1 MKREDGTF
9 SREDFTFDKDR
20 NVYICTAYGWF
31 TEGFDAP
38 DLKQAKALLEE
49 LNSNRP

>member
-1 MKREDGTF
+1 MSLARLCRGERRHAEAQDLLAP
-9 SREDFTFDKDR
+9 
-20 NVYICTAYGWF
+20 IYGWF

-49 LNSNRP
+49 LAAARW